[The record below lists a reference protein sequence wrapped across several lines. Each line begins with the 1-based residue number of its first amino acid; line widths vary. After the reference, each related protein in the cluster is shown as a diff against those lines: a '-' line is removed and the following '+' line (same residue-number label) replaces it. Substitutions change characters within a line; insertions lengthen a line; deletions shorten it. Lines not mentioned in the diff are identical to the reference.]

1 MLLVAMQWSYKPWEY
16 IVQQLYSWRGKSVLR
31 VSISALL
38 NIFRTTPQGEF
49 LLDFNTGT
57 QWLECLSSFQGIR
70 ASFSPLLF
78 DEMLVDPNV

>member
-1 MLLVAMQWSYKPWEY
+1 
-16 IVQQLYSWRGKSVLR
+16 